1 MKELLIT
8 ALQENGLLSVCD
20 TLNTSPDPTPSRG
33 TTIVDDKAVENKI
46 TNINQ
51 TAIEKL
57 IAYLQLLK
65 TWNKTFNLTAITN
78 PRDMVYLHI
87 IDSLLIQPY
96 LQGKQLLDVGSGA
109 GLPGIPLAICYPE
122 QEWVLLDKNSKKT
135 RFQTQAI
142 AELGLKNVKA
152 THTRSEEFRP
162 TLGFDS
168 IVSRAFGTLQMF
180 VETAGHLLAPTGKL
194 IAMKGKYPADEL
206 KEVPAHFEVTAIN
219 ELQVK
224 GIEIERHVVCLGRC
238 K

>member
-1 MKELLIT
+1 MKQLLIT
-8 ALQENGLLSVCD
+8 ALQENGLLD
-20 TLNTSPDPTPSRG
+20 TLSPIVPRAGMGSTDNNLDPTPSRG
-33 TTIVDDKAVENKI
+33 TTRRIDEAAV
-46 TNINQ
+46 
-51 TAIEKL
+51 EKL

-65 TWNKTFNLTAITN
+65 TWNKTFNLTAITD

-87 IDSLLIQPY
+87 IDSLMVQPY
-96 LQGKQLLDVGSGA
+96 IKGKQILDVGSGA

-135 RFQTQAI
+135 RFQIQAI

-194 IAMKGKYPADEL
+194 IAMKGKYPVDEL

-219 ELQVK
+219 ELHVK

>member
-1 MKELLIT
+1 MKQLLIT
-8 ALQENGLLSVCD
+8 ALQENGL
-20 TLNTSPDPTPSRG
+20 
-33 TTIVDDKAVENKI
+33 TIDE
-46 TNINQ
+46 
-51 TAIEKL
+51 TAIQKL
-57 IAYLQLLK
+57 IDYLQLLK
-65 TWNKTFNLTAITN
+65 TWNKVFNLTTITD

-96 LQGKQLLDVGSGA
+96 LQGKHMLDVGSGA

-162 TLGFDS
+162 TLRFDS
-168 IVSRAFGTLQMF
+168 IVSRAFGTIQMF

-194 IAMKGKYPADEL
+194 IAMKGKYPAEEL
-206 KEVPAHFEVTAIN
+206 TDIPAHFEVTAIN

-224 GIEIERHVVCLGRC
+224 GIAIERHVVCLGRC